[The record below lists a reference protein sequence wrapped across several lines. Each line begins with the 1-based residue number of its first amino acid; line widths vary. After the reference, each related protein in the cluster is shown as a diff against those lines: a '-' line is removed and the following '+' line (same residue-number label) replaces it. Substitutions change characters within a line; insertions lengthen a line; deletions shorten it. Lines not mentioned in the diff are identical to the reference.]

1 MAKAGTVEVDVKAN
15 VAPLV
20 GAVRGAVDGLSKA
33 LGLNLGVDASG
44 FTGGIRSAAA
54 SAERELASVAGAGA
68 AVGRSLMQVGTVTA
82 AAGVAGIIGL
92 KGLADSYEAAGK
104 ETLKL
109 QRLTGGTA
117 EDMSRLRFVAQ
128 QSGLSFDQLTTSIVR
143 LSRSSQGGGASALE
157 SLGVQMRDGAGKSR
171 DYVAVLGDLATK
183 FQAMPNGIEKNAL
196 AVQLFGR
203 RGADLI
209 PILNRGAEGMAELAA
224 KSDEFGA
231 TMSKRDTDA
240 IKDEI
245 KDQRE
250 FAAAIASLKTQI
262 GREVFPV
269 LDQLEDVVTHTVA
282 GFAKLPGPVKAFAGT
297 LATVSVGA
305 AVAGGALSLVGAG
318 IGALSAMAARAGAAM
333 SSLVPS
339 HTAAAASASALEAAS
354 ASAAVGISA
363 EGTAAAGAATALEG
377 FTAANASAAV
387 ATRAAGSSAAAS
399 SIANVG
405 TAAAASTGMLSR
417 FGGLLS
423 STVGKLGLAAVAF
436 AGFSYAVRENSRQR
450 EQGITDSIRSAEAL
464 KDALD
469 SKYVAEF
476 GGNVLQVADNIAE
489 LNQVGA
495 LNAKQKIF
503 GFDEMANRADVAA
516 AQIEALKEVLAQ
528 VSPEQG
534 RRLLDGL
541 RDALVQ
547 TGMPTDQVKEKLED
561 LYALLG
567 QDDPFGPA
575 VAGLEGLNGAL
586 TDASQG
592 MQGLVSAVQSATEPF
607 LSLAG
612 ANLDLEDAQD
622 AVSDAQ
628 RKYTEIVQRNTSAI
642 RSARQAVMDAA
653 KALADARKNA
663 GPGSDAADSAEDAV
677 SRAQDALLQI
687 RTKQAEQFRDERQRQ
702 RDMAAGKQV
711 TEGIFGKD
719 FTADLQRADRE
730 LDKARQKRDDI
741 LAGRSDQVTSATQR
755 LAVAESQLN
764 TELAAAGPSS
774 DAARRAQNDLHQ
786 AQIAA
791 TRSAEAQQAAQAA
804 VTDTLAAYPGIAGS
818 AIGYLEQLNESG
830 LISQSTFAAVAT
842 SVFAAS
848 VAYAALATNAGAAA
862 TAISGIPGVG
872 NVAGLGVGGTAGGL
886 SIADRYS
893 GVTAPTPKS
902 SAPALKPAPAL
913 EPVPDGAPGWP
924 IPTANGQRYDN
935 GHGVIYVWNA
945 KKKVWEPFTKPK
957 SYAVGGY
964 IDRAQLAQLHANELV
979 LPLSDVTR
987 TNQLL
992 DSAGITNNNARS
1004 FNVTLNQTVVGAD
1017 PGRTADA
1024 TIRGV
1029 RAASWSAMAKAG
1041 AL

>member
-1 MAKAGTVEVDVKAN
+1 MTKAGTVEVDVKAN

-54 SAERELASVAGAGA
+54 SAERDLASVAGAGA
-68 AVGRSLMQVGTVTA
+68 AVGRSLVSIGTVTA
-82 AAGVAGIIGL
+82 AAGIAGIAGL
-92 KGLADSYEAAGK
+92 KGLADSYEAAGR

-128 QSGLSFDQLTTSIVR
+128 QSGLSFDQLASSIVR
-143 LSRSSQGGGASALE
+143 LSRSSQGGGASALA
-157 SLGVQMRDGAGKSR
+157 SLGVQMRDGTGRTR
-171 DYVAVLGDLATK
+171 DYVDVLGDLATK

-196 AVQLFGR
+196 AMQLFGR
-203 RGADLI
+203 AGADLI
-209 PILNRGAEGMAELAA
+209 PILNRGADGIADLAE
-224 KSDEFGA
+224 KSDKFGA
-231 TMSKRDTDA
+231 TMSQADTDR

-250 FAAAIASLKTQI
+250 FAAALASLKTQV

-297 LATVSVGA
+297 LATVAVGA
-305 AVAGGALSLVGAG
+305 AVAGGALTVVGAG
-318 IGALSAMAARAGAAM
+318 IGALSAMAARASAAV

-339 HTAAAASASALEAAS
+339 HAAAATSAATLEAAS
-354 ASAAVGISA
+354 ASAAVGIAA
-363 EGTAAAGAATALEG
+363 EGAAAGGAATALEG
-377 FTAANASAAV
+377 FAAANAASIAAV
-387 ATRAAGSSAAAS
+387 NARGAAGAAS

-405 TAAAASTGMLSR
+405 SAAAASTGALGRFSSMLS
-417 FGGLLS
+417 G
-423 STVGKLGLAAVAF
+423 TMGKLGLAAVAF
-436 AGFSYAVRENSRQR
+436 TAWSYAFRENSRQR
-450 EQGITDSIRSAEAL
+450 EQGIADSIRSAEAL

-476 GGNVLQVADNIAE
+476 GGNVKQVAANIAE

-495 LNAKQKIF
+495 LNAQQKIF
-503 GFDEMANRADVAA
+503 GFDEMGSRADVAA
-516 AQIEALKEVLAQ
+516 AQIAALKEVLAQ

-541 RDALVQ
+541 RDALIQ

-586 TDASQG
+586 TDASKG
-592 MQGLVSAVQSATEPF
+592 VQGLVSVVQSSAEPF
-607 LSLAG
+607 LALAD
-612 ANLDLEDAQD
+612 ANLGLEDAQD
-622 AVSDAQ
+622 AVADAQ
-628 RKYTEIVQRNTSAI
+628 QKYTEIVQRNTSAI
-642 RSARQAVMDAA
+642 RSARQAVTEAA
-653 KALADARKNA
+653 KALADARKNT

-677 SRAQDALLQI
+677 SRAEDALLQI

-719 FTADLQRADRE
+719 FTADIQRANRE

-755 LAVAESQLN
+755 LATAEAQLN
-764 TELAAAGPSS
+764 SELAAAGPSS

-804 VTDTLAAYPGIAGS
+804 VTDTLAAYPGIAGT
-818 AIGYLEQLNESG
+818 AIGYLQQLNESG
-830 LISQSTFAAVAT
+830 LVSQSTFASVAT
-842 SVFAAS
+842 AVFAAS
-848 VAYAALATNAGAAA
+848 VAYAQLATNAGAAA

-872 NVAGLGVGGTAGGL
+872 KTAGLGVGGTAGGL
-886 SIADRYS
+886 SVADRYS
-893 GVTAPTPKS
+893 GAPRVSETQVSRDTVSAKDAAAQGFPSNPK
-902 SAPALKPAPAL
+902 
-913 EPVPDGAPGWP
+913 DGQINGMWRYYARDKKWHQITLPG
-924 IPTANGQRYDN
+924 
-935 GHGVIYVWNA
+935 
-945 KKKVWEPFTKPK
+945 
-957 SYAVGGY
+957 YATGGY
-964 IDRAQLAQLHANELV
+964 IDRPQIAQLHANELV

-1017 PGRTADA
+1017 PDRTADA